1 MFTLTD
7 IIEIAMQI
15 EKNGES
21 TYRRAQRKTSDPS
34 LADLLGLLA
43 DEELEHQRWFTEFKA
58 GWGPN
63 RWTRTWKPW
72 AGSCFRA
79 SWGKRPF
86 PWTRR
91 TFPRLRISRTVMRI
105 SAEFEQDTVVFYEML
120 EPFVEEPRSRE
131 DLRLIIEEEKGHLRG
146 LQERLGN
153 PLWGCPS
160 AHSILLKPHS
170 PGHAPKKH

>member
-7 IIEIAMQI
+7 IIEIAVQI

-43 DEELEHQRWFTEFKA
+43 DEELEHQRWFAELKGRVGTQPVDKNLEAVGRELFQNILGEKA
-58 GWGPN
+58 FSLDDVDLSQVPD
-63 RWTRTWKPW
+63 TQ
-72 AGSCFRA
+72 
-79 SWGKRPF
+79 
-86 PWTRR
+86 
-91 TFPRLRISRTVMRI
+91 TVMRV

-120 EPFVEEPRSRE
+120 EPFVEDSRSRE
-131 DLRLIIEEEKGHLRG
+131 DLRLIIAEEKGHLHK

-153 PLWGCPS
+153 PL
-160 AHSILLKPHS
+160 
-170 PGHAPKKH
+170 